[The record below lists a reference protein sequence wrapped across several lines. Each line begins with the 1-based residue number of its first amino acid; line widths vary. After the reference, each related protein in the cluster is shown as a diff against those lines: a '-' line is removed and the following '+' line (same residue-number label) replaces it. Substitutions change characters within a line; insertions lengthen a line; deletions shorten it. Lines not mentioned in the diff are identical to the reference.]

1 MMMQPIYI
9 VEDDDN
15 LRELLCYA
23 LENAGFAVEGFP
35 RAEEFYR
42 RLKNGAPRLI
52 LLDIMLPGEDGLSIL
67 AALRRLEATKNL
79 PVILLTAKG
88 AEYDRIKGL
97 DLGADDYVTKPFS
110 VMELV
115 ARVRAV
121 LRRAPETERGDIVTG
136 GALTLSAERHTVL
149 ADGEAVALTNK
160 EFALLECLLR
170 NAGLAL
176 TRDTLMERVWG
187 FDFEGES
194 RTVDMH
200 IRSLRQKLGKAG
212 EAIKTVRGIGYK
224 LEEDG

>member
-1 MMMQPIYI
+1 MQPIYI

-23 LENAGFAVEGFP
+23 LENAGFAAEGFP
-35 RAEEFYR
+35 RAEEFYL
-42 RLKNGAPRLI
+42 RLKKGAPRLV

-67 AALRRLEATKNL
+67 AALRRLEATKDL

-121 LRRAPETERGDIVTG
+121 LRRAPAGAERGDIVTG

-170 NAGLAL
+170 NAGLVL
-176 TRDTLMERVWG
+176 TRDMLMERVWG

-212 EAIKTVRGIGYK
+212 EAIKTVRGMGYK
-224 LEEDG
+224 LEGDG

>member
-1 MMMQPIYI
+1 MQLIYI

-23 LENAGFAVEGFP
+23 LQNAGFETEGFAG
-35 RAEEFYR
+35 AEEFYS
-42 RLKNGAPRLI
+42 RLKKTAPRLI
-52 LLDIMLPGEDGLSIL
+52 LLDLMLPGEDGLSIL
-67 AALRRLEATKNL
+67 GVLRRLEATRNL
-79 PVILLTAKG
+79 PVIILTAKG
-88 AEYDRIKGL
+88 GEYDRIKGL

-121 LRRAPETERGDIVTG
+121 LRRAPDEPGRGAVFSSG
-136 GALTLSAERHTVL
+136 GLTLSPERHTVL
-149 ADGEAVALTNK
+149 ADGLALTLTHK

-170 NAGLAL
+170 NAGLVL
-176 TRDTLMERVWG
+176 TRDMLMERVWG

-200 IRSLRQKLGKAG
+200 IRSIRRKLGNMSG
-212 EAIKTVRGIGYK
+212 MIKTVRGVGYK
-224 LEEDG
+224 LEANG